1 MTATVTHGVTATH
14 VAVAVT
20 YMFHMYVTITQ
31 MTVTVT
37 HGVTAT
43 HVAVVVT
50 YMFHMYV
57 TITHECYRYTWCYRY
72 SRCSCRYLYVS
83 HVCNHYS

>member
-20 YMFHMYVTITQ
+20 YMFHMYVTIT
-31 MTVTVT
+31 
-37 HGVTAT
+37 HD
-43 HVAVVVT
+43 
-50 YMFHMYV
+50 
-57 TITHECYRYTWCYRY
+57 CYRYTWCYRY

>member
-1 MTATVTHGVTATH
+1 MTA
-14 VAVAVT
+14 
-20 YMFHMYVTITQ
+20 
-31 MTVTVT
+31 TVT

-57 TITHECYRYTWCYRY
+57 TITHDCYRTYVAFTISHMAAQKEITSGPDQTSHFVFKTFCVLSKLTW
-72 SRCSCRYLYVS
+72 LLP
-83 HVCNHYS
+83 